1 VTRAPLRPL
10 APVLEARARGENPD
24 RIERAERRRRHEALR
39 DRQRQRAESRL
50 ITLAVMFCLLF
61 GAVGMRMAALAGS
74 EVARASHSGG
84 DSGIVAQRADIVD
97 RNGAIL
103 ATNLITHA
111 LYAQPPLMVDKP
123 RAARELAA
131 IFPDM
136 AAATL
141 LERFTSDRKF
151 IWLRR
156 HLSPEQQQAVHDI
169 GEPGLRFGPR
179 EMRLYPNG
187 PLAAHVLG
195 GAGFGREGVAAAE
208 IVGRAGVEKTFDAFL
223 RDPPR
228 AASPWPCRSTCR
240 CRRRCARC
248 SIAAWR

>member
-169 GEPGLRFGPR
+169 GEPGLLLWPARDAALSQRSRWPR
-179 EMRLYPNG
+179 MCW
-187 PLAAHVLG
+187 AAR
-195 GAGFGREGVAAAE
+195 ASARGRAAAE
-208 IVGRAGVEKTFDAFL
+208 VVGRAGIEKTFDAFL
-223 RDPPR
+223 RDPAQGGQPLALSIDLSVQAAMARGAGR
-228 AASPWPCRSTCR
+228 AA
-240 CRRRCARC
+240 
-248 SIAAWR
+248 